1 MKKYRLIKEYPGS
14 PELGIEVEKE
24 SNSKSSSS
32 YFYRSGDKRI
42 CVLNDHVEDN
52 PEYWEEFNDS
62 AWFVVSTRNL
72 QKEFTLFEEWNI
84 YEVCYFNTPA
94 NKDPL
99 NYFKT
104 KEQAEKFIVMNKP
117 CLTLLEVSSAL
128 EFHTL
133 KRNIF
138 LELRRLVKQKI

>member
-42 CVLNDHVEDN
+42 CVFNDHVEDN
-52 PEYWEEFNDS
+52 PEYWQEVSCTYYLVHTEMKSILKNWEPIEVNEKIIYNDS
-62 AWFVVSTRNL
+62 VMY
-72 QKEFTLFEEWNI
+72 FE
-84 YEVCYFNTPA
+84 
-94 NKDPL
+94 
-99 NYFKT
+99 T
-104 KEQAEKFIVMNKP
+104 KQQAEKFIIMNKP
-117 CLTLLEVSSAL
+117 CLTLLDVSSVL
-128 EFHTL
+128 ESYNR

-138 LELRRLVKQKI
+138 LELRKLVKQKL